1 LAGVF
6 DFIFCFIFCLIFCE
20 MLEKTVSRLLK
31 VAITV
36 LVLSL
41 PALAWAQGKI
51 AVVDLQ
57 EAILQTDLAQKR
69 LEEIRTQDDY
79 KADKAEFDRL
89 KGEFDEIVKKFQK
102 DAAVMSQEQQVAAR
116 KKLASKQADLEHVT
130 GKLQKAEQSA
140 GQALLQEMA
149 PKVQEVLRELI
160 STEGIGLLLQ
170 RSSVIHADAGYSL
183 TAKVTD
189 KLNQLPAE

>member
-1 LAGVF
+1 
-6 DFIFCFIFCLIFCE
+6 
-20 MLEKTVSRLLK
+20 VSRLLT
-31 VAITV
+31 VAFTV

-41 PALAWAQGKI
+41 PTLAVAQGKI

-69 LEEIRTQDDY
+69 LTDIRNEADY

-89 KGEFDEIVKKFQK
+89 KGEFDGIVEKFQK

-116 KKLASKQADLEHVT
+116 QKLATKQADLEHVA
-130 GKLQKAEQSA
+130 GKLKKAEQSA

-149 PKVQEVLRELI
+149 PKVQEVLREI
-160 STEGIGLLLQ
+160 IAAEGIGLLLQ
-170 RSSVIHADAGYSL
+170 RNSVIHAEPSYIVTG
-183 TAKVTD
+183 KVTD
-189 KLNQLPAE
+189 KLNQLPAK